1 MAARK
6 ELKKWDDFKNVGTK
20 DLANQIRLL
29 KKELDDM
36 TDNYNIISS
45 SLFIQF
51 KSNVLI
57 VSSLI

>member
-45 SLFIQF
+45 SSFSL

>member
-6 ELKKWDDFKNVGTK
+6 ELKKWDDFKNIGTK

-45 SLFIQF
+45 SSFSL

-57 VSSLI
+57 VLSLI

>member
-6 ELKKWDDFKNVGTK
+6 ELKKWDDFKNIGTK

-45 SLFIQF
+45 SSFSL